1 MAQYENPLDRISKT
15 NGELTKIQEGRE
27 DRLPSREVQNPL
39 GFTGVTWPKGEAG
52 KSEMTFYGA
61 SPVTQRLGLCA
72 SIAQGA
78 SSIPGGGTKII
89 HKPRSAAKKEKK
101 DRDQDARFT
110 NSIKKNTMSRSAL
123 FLA

>member
-15 NGELTKIQEGRE
+15 NGELTKIHEGRE
-27 DRLPSREVQNPL
+27 ERLPSRGVQNPL

-61 SPVTQRLGLCA
+61 SPVSQRLGLCA

-78 SSIPGGGTKII
+78 SSIPGGGTKNT
-89 HKPRSAAKKEKK
+89 HKLWSAAKKKK
-101 DRDQDARFT
+101 KEQGLRCKIYKS
-110 NSIKKNTMSRSAL
+110 N
-123 FLA
+123 